1 MRGSDSASA
10 RPRGWSPQDTQI
22 SAKELRTDGTE
33 ALDFSA
39 VKSVNPCE
47 GLDIKGEMSIFRLV
61 SSEWVAERL
70 ESPEFLVIDPRSV
83 IRYTSGHPKNAVN
96 FPVAKQRD
104 AQGRLLGA
112 DELARRLGN
121 VGLDAKRT
129 PVIYD
134 NADGR
139 NAALLAWILA
149 YLGRTDV
156 HVMETFWE
164 QWVKDGREAFYKPV
178 PPTAREFTAKVRPE
192 LRATTSD
199 VQKNAAKL
207 VDLRTADEFTGK
219 AEIDER
225 PGRIPGAMNLS
236 CDQIGASGKILSSP
250 ERLEEIFAERGV
262 TRGTNAIA
270 YCRTGVRAA
279 LGFLA
284 LSQMGYNVALYDGS
298 YAEWSG
304 SGLPVEKDF
313 ENSEKGESA
322 HV

>member
-1 MRGSDSASA
+1 
-10 RPRGWSPQDTQI
+10 
-22 SAKELRTDGTE
+22 
-33 ALDFSA
+33 
-39 VKSVNPCE
+39 
-47 GLDIKGEMSIFRLV
+47 MSLFQLV
-61 SSEWVAERL
+61 SADWVAERL
-70 ESPEFLVIDPRSV
+70 ESPKFLVIDPRSV

-104 AQGRLLGA
+104 AEGRLLGA
-112 DELARRLGN
+112 EELARRLGN
-121 VGLDAKRT
+121 AGLDARRT

-139 NAALLAWILA
+139 SAAFLAWILA

-156 HVMETFWE
+156 HVMETFGE
-164 QWVKDGREAFYKPV
+164 QWVADGREVFYRPV
-178 PPTAREFTAKVRPE
+178 TPTAREFTARLRPE

-207 VDLRTADEFTGK
+207 VDLRTADEFSGK
-219 AEIDER
+219 AEIDAR
-225 PGRIPGAMNLS
+225 PGRIPGAVNLS
-236 CDQIGASGKILSSP
+236 CDKIGADGRILGEA
-250 ERLEEIFAERGV
+250 ERLEEMFAARGV
-262 TRGTNAIA
+262 KRGDSAIA

-284 LSQMGYNVALYDGS
+284 LAQLGYNVALYDGS

-313 ENSEKGESA
+313 EKTETEKGEGA

>member
-1 MRGSDSASA
+1 MF
-10 RPRGWSPQDTQI
+10 Q
-22 SAKELRTDGTE
+22 
-33 ALDFSA
+33 
-39 VKSVNPCE
+39 
-47 GLDIKGEMSIFRLV
+47 LV
-61 SSEWVAERL
+61 SAEWVAERL

-83 IRYTSGHPKNAVN
+83 IRYMSGHPKNAVN

-104 AQGRLLGA
+104 AEGRLLG
-112 DELARRLGN
+112 DEELARKLGQA
-121 VGLDAKRT
+121 GLDAKRA

-139 NAALLAWILA
+139 NAAFLAWILA

-164 QWVKDGREAFYKPV
+164 QWAADGREVFYRPV
-178 PPTAREFTAKVRPE
+178 QATAREFAAKVRPE

-207 VDLRTADEFTGK
+207 VDLRTANEFSGK
-219 AEIDER
+219 AEIDAR
-225 PGRIPGAMNLS
+225 PGRIPGAVNLS
-236 CDQIGASGKILSSP
+236 CEQIGAKGKILSEP
-250 ERLEEIFAERGV
+250 KRLEEMFAARGV
-262 TRGTNAIA
+262 TRGTKAIA

-284 LSQMGYNVALYDGS
+284 LAQLGHDVALYDGS
-298 YAEWSG
+298 YTEWSG

-313 ENSEKGESA
+313 EKNEKGEGA

>member
-1 MRGSDSASA
+1 
-10 RPRGWSPQDTQI
+10 
-22 SAKELRTDGTE
+22 
-33 ALDFSA
+33 
-39 VKSVNPCE
+39 VNPCE
-47 GLDIKGEMSIFRLV
+47 GLDIEREMSLFQLV
-61 SSEWVAERL
+61 SAEWVAQRL

-83 IRYTSGHPKNAVN
+83 IRYMSGHPKNAVN

-104 AQGRLLGA
+104 AEGRLVSA
-112 DELARRLGN
+112 EELARRLGQ
-121 VGLDAKRT
+121 VGLDAKHT

-139 NAALLAWILA
+139 SAAFLAWMLA
-149 YLGRTDV
+149 YLGRNDV

-164 QWVKDGREAFYKPV
+164 QWVKDTREVFYRPV
-178 PPTAREFTAKVRPE
+178 ETTAREFVAKVRPE

-219 AEIDER
+219 AEIDAR
-225 PGRIPGAMNLS
+225 PGRIPGAVNLS
-236 CDQIGASGKILSSP
+236 CDQIGANGKILSEP
-250 ERLEEIFAERGV
+250 ARLEEMFAVRGV

-270 YCRTGVRAA
+270 YCRSGVRAA

-284 LSQMGYNVALYDGS
+284 LEQLGHNVALYDGS

-304 SGLPVEKDF
+304 RGLPVETDF
-313 ENSEKGESA
+313 ERTKKGEGA

>member
-1 MRGSDSASA
+1 
-10 RPRGWSPQDTQI
+10 
-22 SAKELRTDGTE
+22 
-33 ALDFSA
+33 
-39 VKSVNPCE
+39 
-47 GLDIKGEMSIFRLV
+47 MSMFQLV

-70 ESPEFLVIDPRSV
+70 DSPEFLVMDPRSV
-83 IRYTSGHPKNAVN
+83 LRYTSGHPKNAVN

-104 AQGRLLGA
+104 VEGLLVSA
-112 DELARRLGN
+112 EELARRLGQA
-121 VGLDAKRT
+121 GLDAKRA

-149 YLGRTDV
+149 YLGRDDV

-164 QWVKDGREAFYKPV
+164 QWAKDGREVFYRPV
-178 PPTAREFTAKVRPE
+178 QATAREFAAKVRPE
-192 LRATTSD
+192 LRAATSD

-219 AEIDER
+219 AEIDAR
-225 PGRIPGAMNLS
+225 PGRIPGAVNLS
-236 CDQIGASGKILSSP
+236 CDQIGANGKILSAP
-250 ERLEEIFAERGV
+250 ERLEEMFAARGV
-262 TRGTNAIA
+262 TRGTNAIT

-284 LSQMGYNVALYDGS
+284 LEQLGYNVKLYDGS

-304 SGLPVEKDF
+304 AGLPIETDSKR
-313 ENSEKGESA
+313 NEKGEGA

>member
-1 MRGSDSASA
+1 M
-10 RPRGWSPQDTQI
+10 
-22 SAKELRTDGTE
+22 
-33 ALDFSA
+33 
-39 VKSVNPCE
+39 
-47 GLDIKGEMSIFRLV
+47 
-61 SSEWVAERL
+61 AERL

-83 IRYTSGHPKNAVN
+83 LRYMSGHPKNAVN

-104 AQGRLLGA
+104 AEGRLLGTE
-112 DELARRLGN
+112 ELARRLGN
-121 VGLDAKRT
+121 VGLDARHT

-139 NAALLAWILA
+139 SAAFLTWMLA

-156 HVMETFWE
+156 HVMESFWE
-164 QWVKDGREAFYKPV
+164 QWVAEGREAFYRPV
-178 PPTAREFTAKVRPE
+178 QATAREFTVKVRPE
-192 LRATTSD
+192 LRATTAE

-207 VDLRTADEFTGK
+207 VDLRTADEFSGK
-219 AEIDER
+219 AEIDAR
-225 PGRIPGAMNLS
+225 PGRIPGAVNLS
-236 CDQIGASGKILSSP
+236 CEQIGVNGRILSKP
-250 ERLEEIFAERGV
+250 ERLEELFAARGV

-284 LSQMGYNVALYDGS
+284 LAQIGYNVTLYDGS

-304 SGLPVEKDF
+304 SGLPIESDF
-313 ENSEKGESA
+313 EKSEKGESA

>member
-1 MRGSDSASA
+1 
-10 RPRGWSPQDTQI
+10 
-22 SAKELRTDGTE
+22 
-33 ALDFSA
+33 
-39 VKSVNPCE
+39 
-47 GLDIKGEMSIFRLV
+47 MSMFRLV
-61 SSEWVAERL
+61 SSEWMAERL
-70 ESPEFLVIDPRSV
+70 ESPEFLVIDPRSAV
-83 IRYTSGHPKNAVN
+83 RYMSGHPKNAAH

-104 AQGRLLGA
+104 AEGRLLGA
-112 DELARRLGN
+112 EELVRRLGQT
-121 VGLDAKRT
+121 GLDAKRA

-164 QWVKDGREAFYKPV
+164 QWVKDGREVFYRPV
-178 PPTAREFTAKVRPE
+178 EATAREFTAKIRPE

-207 VDLRTADEFTGK
+207 VDLRTADEFSGK
-219 AEIDER
+219 AEIDAR
-225 PGRIPGAMNLS
+225 PGRIPGAVNLS
-236 CDQIGASGKILSSP
+236 CDQIGVNGRILSAP
-250 ERLEEIFAERGV
+250 KRLEEMFAARGV
-262 TRGTNAIA
+262 TRETNTIA
-270 YCRTGVRAA
+270 YCRTGMRAA

-284 LSQMGYNVALYDGS
+284 LAQLGYNVALYDGS

-304 SGLPVEKDF
+304 SGLPVETDF
-313 ENSEKGESA
+313 ERTEKGEGA

>member
-1 MRGSDSASA
+1 
-10 RPRGWSPQDTQI
+10 
-22 SAKELRTDGTE
+22 
-33 ALDFSA
+33 
-39 VKSVNPCE
+39 
-47 GLDIKGEMSIFRLV
+47 MSIFRLV
-61 SSEWVAERL
+61 SSEWVAARL
-70 ESPEFLVIDPRSV
+70 ESPEFLVMDPRSAM
-83 IRYTSGHPKNAVN
+83 RYMSGHPKNAVH
-96 FPVAKQRD
+96 FSVAKQRD
-104 AQGRLLGA
+104 AQGLLVSA
-112 DELARRLGN
+112 DELARRLGQA
-121 VGLDAKRT
+121 GLDASRA

-139 NAALLAWILA
+139 NAALLAWMLG

-156 HVMETFWE
+156 YVMETFWE
-164 QWVKDGREAFYKPV
+164 QWVKDGREVFYKPV
-178 PPTAREFTAKVRPE
+178 QATAREFTAKVRPE

-225 PGRIPGAMNLS
+225 PGRIPGAVNLS

-250 ERLEEIFAERGV
+250 ERLEEMFAERGV

-284 LSQMGYNVALYDGS
+284 LTQMGYNVALYDGS

-304 SGLPVEKDF
+304 KGLPVESDF
-313 ENSEKGESA
+313 EKTEKGETA
-322 HV
+322 HG